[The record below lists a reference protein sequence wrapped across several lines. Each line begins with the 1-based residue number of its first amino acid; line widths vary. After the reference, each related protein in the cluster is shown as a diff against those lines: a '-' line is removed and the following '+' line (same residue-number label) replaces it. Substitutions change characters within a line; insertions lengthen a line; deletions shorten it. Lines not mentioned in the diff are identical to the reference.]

1 MKPISCQEMG
11 ELLCDYVS
19 GELAPEQAQQVEQH
33 ARACPPCAIFLETY
47 RFAARVGQM
56 LRGDEMPT
64 EVYARIETA
73 VFRCIRIELNP
84 PRPNDDG

>member
-33 ARACPPCAIFLETY
+33 ARICPPCAIFLETY
-47 RFAARVGQM
+47 RFAARVGQL
-56 LRGDEMPT
+56 LRGDEMPRRST
-64 EVYARIETA
+64 PASRQRSSA
-73 VFRCIRIELNP
+73 ASASS
-84 PRPNDDG
+84 